1 MGATGGR
8 NRGDATL
15 TLGWSQDHPDLKKK
29 FIYNILKFF
38 IYLLLQKKLGTP
50 SEKIRNTLIFF
61 NANKIKF
68 WWIICSTFKQKEK
81 AQIFYFF

>member
-29 FIYNILKFF
+29 FIILKV
-38 IYLLLQKKLGTP
+38 ILMEGNITH
-50 SEKIRNTLIFF
+50 I
-61 NANKIKF
+61 
-68 WWIICSTFKQKEK
+68 
-81 AQIFYFF
+81 